1 MSAPE
6 HAPENA
12 APFALASRTPAG
24 WATAVAADVP
34 ALLSDHAHC
43 ELKAAASA
51 MTLLRN
57 HGQRAD
63 ICLLLGPLL
72 REEAEHAQRVLRE
85 LASRGHGLSP
95 DRPNPY
101 MDGLISAAGH
111 PRRRED
117 GLLDS
122 LLVAALIE
130 MRSHERFERL
140 AECEE
145 LADLRTLYASLGE
158 AEARHGQLFL
168 ELAAEVAD
176 DTRVRARFTEF
187 AAAEATLLERLP
199 FAHRVHSGCPRS

>member
-1 MSAPE
+1 MSAP
-6 HAPENA
+6 
-12 APFALASRTPAG
+12 FTLASRTPAG
-24 WATAVAADVP
+24 WARAVAEDVP

-63 ICLLLGPLL
+63 LCQALGPLL

-85 LASRGHGLSP
+85 LATRGHGLLP

-117 GLLDS
+117 GLLDT

-140 AECEE
+140 AECDE
-145 LADLRTLYASLGE
+145 LAELRSLYASLGE
-158 AEARHGQLFL
+158 AEARHGELFL
-168 ELAAEVAD
+168 DLARDVSTHERVAERFAGLALAEAEVMQ
-176 DTRVRARFTEF
+176 RV
-187 AAAEATLLERLP
+187 P
-199 FAHRVHSGCPRS
+199 FAHRIHSGWKGA

>member
-6 HAPENA
+6 HAA
-12 APFALASRTPAG
+12 GFTLASRTPAG
-24 WATAVAADVP
+24 WARAVAQDVP

-57 HGQRAD
+57 HGQRPD
-63 ICLLLGPLL
+63 LCDLLGPLL
-72 REEAEHAQRVLRE
+72 REEAEHGQRVLRE
-85 LASRGHGLSP
+85 LTSRGHGLLP

-140 AECEE
+140 AECEA
-145 LADLRTLYASLGE
+145 LADLRPLYASLAE
-158 AEARHGQLFL
+158 AEARHGELFL
-168 ELAAEVAD
+168 QLAAEAAP
-176 DTRVRARFTEF
+176 TPGLAARFAELAETE
-187 AAAEATLLERLP
+187 AALIERVP
-199 FAHRVHSGCPRS
+199 FGFRVHSGMPPD